1 MYIVS
6 FSPHNDPMKS
16 VAYHPI
22 IGSSSIRK
30 VNFRKL
36 TCLWSQ
42 GSWNSNSSHL
52 NSNLCSFLINYFNW
66 RLITLQYCSGFCLTL
81 TWISHGCTCVPHPE
95 HPLPP
100 SPSHLSGSSQCTSP
114 EHPVSCIELGLVKNL
129 YFGPE
134 YSSMWIFKIW
144 YYLTSLLVF
153 WDDIRRSLAFS
164 YRKA

>member
-95 HPLPP
+95 PPSYLPP
-100 SPSHLSGSSQCTSP
+100 HPIPQGHPSAPALSTLSHSSNLDWQSVYTCFSAVLSNHLA
-114 EHPVSCIELGLVKNL
+114 
-129 YFGPE
+129 
-134 YSSMWIFKIW
+134 
-144 YYLTSLLVF
+144 
-153 WDDIRRSLAFS
+153 LAFS
-164 YRKA
+164 YRVQKSVLYIYVSLAVSHTGS